1 MAVIIAWDDSDG
13 WYDHVMPPIVNISA
27 TPLDTAP
34 DDRHLC
40 GDATRA
46 PARAAPTDRAC
57 RSC

>member
-1 MAVIIAWDDSDG
+1 MIIAWDDSDG